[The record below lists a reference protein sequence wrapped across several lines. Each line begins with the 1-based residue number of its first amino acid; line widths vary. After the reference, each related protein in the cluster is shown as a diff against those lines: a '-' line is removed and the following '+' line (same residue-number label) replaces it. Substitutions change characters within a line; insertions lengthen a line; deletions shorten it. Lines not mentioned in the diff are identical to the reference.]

1 MENKKNMYFAVAYK
15 LYTNENGTETM
26 VEEATAEKPF
36 QFLSGFGL
44 ALDDFENTIVALNLS
59 LIHI

>member
-26 VEEATAEKPF
+26 VEEATAEKPSRIM
-36 QFLSGFGL
+36 L
-44 ALDDFENTIVALNLS
+44 
-59 LIHI
+59 LIS